1 MIVWGLRATLH
12 YRVVNFW
19 GKASLPKG
27 FLYADVLMLTIVQM
41 NYEIH
46 PRIPVLAIAAL
57 LDYLIGDPWNWL
69 HPVQV
74 MGWFIQRYTQLCFKH
89 FTTPQALRIAGVGLA
104 IALILGSGSVGWLI
118 LYAAHLIHPV
128 LGLATESI
136 LLASCLAG
144 RSLRAAAEQVLQP
157 LLSGDLEAAR
167 SQLSRYVGRDTA
179 TLSEAEILRAV
190 LETVT
195 ENATD
200 GSMAPLFYGI
210 LGAFLPIGSVPL
222 ALAYK
227 AASTLDSMVGYR
239 EAPYTYIGWFS
250 ARLEDGLTWL
260 PCRLTV
266 LTLAL
271 LSRRP
276 RQVWQLCQRD
286 APQDPSPN
294 AGWSECAYAAVLG
307 VQVGGTNQYKGITK
321 YKPLLGDPTHPI
333 TAAVITQATQLT
345 RRNILIWLGTAIAA
359 LQILNTIS

>member
-1 MIVWGLRATLH
+1 
-12 YRVVNFW
+12 
-19 GKASLPKG
+19 
-27 FLYADVLMLTIVQM
+27 MLTIVRM

-89 FTTPQALRIAGVGLA
+89 LNTPQALRIAGVGLA
-104 IALILGSGSVGWLI
+104 IVLICGSGSVGWLI
-118 LYAAHLIHPV
+118 LYAAHLIHPI

-144 RSLRAAAEQVLQP
+144 HSLRAAAEQVLQP

-179 TLSEAEILRAV
+179 TLSEAEVLRAV

-200 GSMAPLFYGI
+200 GSMAPLFYAI

-239 EAPYTYIGWFS
+239 EAPDSKT
-250 ARLEDGLTWL
+250 D
-260 PCRLTV
+260 
-266 LTLAL
+266 
-271 LSRRP
+271 
-276 RQVWQLCQRD
+276 
-286 APQDPSPN
+286 SP
-294 AGWSECAYAAVLG
+294 GFPAASP
-307 VQVGGTNQYKGITK
+307 Y
-321 YKPLLGDPTHPI
+321 
-333 TAAVITQATQLT
+333 
-345 RRNILIWLGTAIAA
+345 
-359 LQILNTIS
+359 